1 MQMKDYRLG
10 DTLVRYLIHENQT
23 VSLRLIPASLAD
35 KQTAPWDIDRG
46 EFDPRAN
53 YTHNWRM
60 GSLAHFYVAE
70 QDLAT
75 PAGMTLRA
83 IGRMDDMKLIGQT
96 VMTEANSTRIVT
108 TLKSDAGYGIHH
120 TLTYCEG
127 LRGFMIDTAFEN
139 ATDHPVTLKML
150 SSFALDGLSP
160 FQLTDAPNT
169 YRFHQFYGGWSLEG
183 KHVCRTIEDMGLE
196 KAWISWQVAD
206 NTERFGTRGSYP
218 VDRYFPTAVF
228 EDTEYHALWAVQLA
242 HNATW
247 QLELGRVG
255 NYLTMCGGLGDEDFC
270 GWQKTVAA
278 GEIFRAPTAFVAAV
292 HGDIDDACN
301 AVTDMQKP
309 AYYAYGE
316 QGIPT
321 SFNEY
326 CATWGLPTQEK
337 MMNFC
342 KAAKEFGVKYLVI
355 DAGWCKA
362 GNEQAGNGEWEPDTA
377 IFPDMK
383 AMNRQIREAGMVPGI
398 WFEME
403 VTTKG
408 SAFFEAEYD
417 HMKLTRD
424 GRVIKVGGERSYWD
438 LRRADVQD
446 HLYNKVI
453 AFLKEYGFGYIK
465 VDYNANTG
473 TKVDGAESGAEGL
486 REHLQAVRAF
496 FERMK
501 AEIPD
506 LVIENCASGGHRLEP
521 SMLGVSAISSFSDAH
536 ECIEI
541 PYIAASLHRLM
552 LPAQEL
558 IWATLHEDDP
568 DERFVYSLAATFLG
582 RVCLSGPIDQL
593 TPHQRA
599 LTAEAMRFYA
609 KLEDVII
616 RGDSKLYG
624 NRGNNTRY
632 PTGTQVVVRRT
643 DRQILVVCHA
653 FADPAEEQRI
663 DLGVNAVVNDRFYGD
678 AIRVENG
685 TLVIP
690 PMQPFTASA
699 VLLDIPQ

>member
-1 MQMKDYRLG
+1 MQVTDYRFG
-10 DTLVRYLIHENQT
+10 DTVVRYLINDKGN
-23 VSLRLIPASLAD
+23 VALRLLPSNLAT
-35 KQTAPWDIDRG
+35 KQTAPWEISRG
-46 EFDPRAN
+46 EFQPRAN

-60 GSLAHFYVAE
+60 GSLAHYSVVE

-75 PAGMTLRA
+75 PTGMTLRA
-83 IGRMDDMKLIGQT
+83 IGRMDDMRMIDQR
-96 VMTEANSTRIVT
+96 TETEGEKTCVIT
-108 TLKSDAGYGIHH
+108 TLQNADGYTIYH
-120 TLTYCEG
+120 TLTHYEG

-139 ATDHPVTLKML
+139 NSKADVTLRML
-150 SSFALDGLSP
+150 SSFTLDGLSP

-169 YRFHQFYGGWSLEG
+169 YRFHQFYAGWSLEG
-183 KHVCRTIEDMGLE
+183 KHVCRTIEDLGLE

-206 NTERFGTRGSYP
+206 NSERFGVRGSYP

-247 QLELGRVG
+247 QMELGRVG
-255 NYLTMCGGLGDEDFC
+255 NYLTWCGGLGDEDFC
-270 GWQKTVAA
+270 GWRKRVPIGAR
-278 GEIFRAPTAFVAAV
+278 FDAPTAFVATV
-292 HGDIDDACN
+292 CGDVDDVCN

-309 AYYAYGE
+309 AYRAYGE
-316 QGIPT
+316 QGIGT

-337 MMNFC
+337 MMNF
-342 KAAKEFGVKYLVI
+342 AAVAKDLGVKYLVI
-355 DAGWCKA
+355 DAGWCQA
-362 GNEQAGNGEWEPDTA
+362 GNEQAGNGEWEPDLS

-383 AMNRQIREAGMVPGI
+383 AMNRQIREDGMIPGI

-408 SAFFEAEYD
+408 SAFFEPAYD
-417 HMKLTRD
+417 HMKLKRD
-424 GRVIKVGGERSYWD
+424 GRVIKVNGERSYWD
-438 LRRADVQD
+438 FRRADVQE
-446 HLYNKVI
+446 HLYKKVI

-473 TKVDGAESGAEGL
+473 TMADGAESGAEGL
-486 REHLQAVRAF
+486 REHLQAVKAF

-521 SMLGVSAISSFSDAH
+521 SMLGVSAVSSFSDAH
-536 ECIEI
+536 EAIEI
-541 PYIAASLHRLM
+541 PYIAASLHKLM

-582 RVCLSGPIDQL
+582 RVCLSGPIDKL
-593 TPHQRA
+593 TAHQRA
-599 LTAEAMRFYA
+599 LTAEAMAFYA
-609 KLEDVII
+609 KLEDVLVN
-616 RGDSKLYG
+616 GDSHLYG

-643 DRQILVVCHA
+643 ARQILVVCHA
-653 FADPAEEQRI
+653 YDQPAGEMTVN
-663 DLGVNAVVNDRFYGD
+663 LGVNATVTDSFYGD
-678 AIRVENG
+678 GLTVQNG
-685 TLVIP
+685 VLTVP
-690 PMQPFTASA
+690 TMSPFTAKA
-699 VLLDIPQ
+699 VLLTVQ